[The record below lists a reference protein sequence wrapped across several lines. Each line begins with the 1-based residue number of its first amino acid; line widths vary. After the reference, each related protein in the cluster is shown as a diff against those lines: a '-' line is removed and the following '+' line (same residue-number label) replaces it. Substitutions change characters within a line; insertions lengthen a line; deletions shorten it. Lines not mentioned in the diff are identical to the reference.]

1 MNNNLRFPI
10 SDLAFELYGRMY
22 NFAKEA
28 NTNALNEDV
37 TIIDENNKYELR
49 FNNYKKY
56 LKFGEDN
63 THNVFYSAFCNI
75 TEKGYSLILCSTQ
88 FKLKRLSFAGE
99 HLQMRK
105 QGYEY
110 LCYPSKKNVS
120 FVFISPSG
128 AIKFNPLSSNK
139 AVWLSLSNIKKFP
152 FNYFGL
158 NRDADT
164 IQLSKKLLFNN
175 KKNEWCE
182 NHLERKKARNNT
194 ALTSQNNFTKSS
206 YGSCSSLQQFINKIK
221 TIDEPLSHKQFTG
234 LSFDDI
240 YEIMSVAPIF
250 KNPIN
255 YIDKFLEYKN
265 IAKKTPDY
273 QTYFDDLIKMANDVN
288 QKINF
293 SLNKDNIKEQH
304 DRILL
309 ENLDKMKVKEIH
321 VDDKYL
327 ILEKYLPKQFK
338 MIKDGK
344 ELLFEGLTQ
353 KHCVNSYSSNI
364 NRGDCCILT
373 TEYNEKRYTAEISFG
388 KYNWLDDYNKEIYRI
403 NQFKGYANSS
413 VPNELMTKL
422 QDVINEVNKKEKKYI
437 SKIKGSFD
445 DPFGEHNYEV
455 VEYLDN
461 PF

>member
-10 SDLAFELYGRMY
+10 SDLAYELYGRMY

-37 TIIDENNKYELR
+37 TIIDESNKYELR

-56 LKFGEDN
+56 LKFGEDRVQ
-63 THNVFYSAFCNI
+63 HIFYGAFCNI
-75 TEKGYSLILCSTQ
+75 TEKGYSLIITATE
-88 FKLKRLSFAGE
+88 FKVKRLSFAGE

-110 LCYPSKKNVS
+110 LCYPSKRNIS

-128 AIKFNPLSSNK
+128 AIKFNIPSSNK
-139 AVWLSLSNIKKFP
+139 AVWLSLSNIKRFP
-152 FNYFGL
+152 FNYFGANL
-158 NRDADT
+158 NND
-164 IQLSKKLLFNN
+164 IINLSKKLLFNN

-194 ALTSQNNFTKSS
+194 ALSSQNNFAKSS

-221 TIDEPLSHKQFTG
+221 TIDEPLSHKQFAN

-255 YIDKFLEYKN
+255 YVDKFLEYKN

-309 ENLDKMKVKEIH
+309 DNLDKMKVKSIH

-344 ELLFEGLTQ
+344 DLLFEGLTQ
-353 KHCVNSYSSNI
+353 KHCVNSYSDNI

-373 TEYNEKRYTAEISFG
+373 TEYNEKRYTAEIAFG
-388 KYNWLDDYNKEIYRI
+388 RSWLSDDNQEIYRI

-413 VPNELMTKL
+413 VPRELMTKL

-445 DPFGEHNYEV
+445 DPFGEHIYEV

>member
-1 MNNNLRFPI
+1 MNNNFRFPI
-10 SDLAFELYGRMY
+10 SDIAYELYGRMY

-28 NTNALNEDV
+28 NVNALNEDV
-37 TIIDENNKYELR
+37 TIIDESNKYELR
-49 FNNYKKY
+49 LNNYKKY
-56 LKFGEDN
+56 LKFGESN
-63 THNVFYSAFCNI
+63 IQNIFYGAFCNV
-75 TEKGYSLILCSTQ
+75 TEKGYSLILTSTE

-110 LCYPSKKNVS
+110 FCYPSKKNIS

-128 AIKFNPLSSNK
+128 SIKFNLPSSNK

-152 FNYFGL
+152 FNYFG
-158 NRDADT
+158 
-164 IQLSKKLLFNN
+164 ISSSEGQIKLSKKLLFNN

-182 NHLERKKARNNT
+182 NHLERKRARNNT
-194 ALTSQNNFTKSS
+194 ALTSQNNFAKSS
-206 YGSCSSLQQFINKIK
+206 YGSCSSFQQFINKIK

-250 KNPIN
+250 KNPIK
-255 YIDKFLEYKN
+255 YIDNYLEFKDSS
-265 IAKKTPDY
+265 KKVPEY
-273 QTYFDDLIKMANDVN
+273 QTYFDDLIKMANDVG

-304 DRILL
+304 DRMLL
-309 ENLDKMKVKEIH
+309 DNLDKMKAKQIH

-353 KHCVNSYSSNI
+353 KHCVNSYSDNI
-364 NRGDCCILT
+364 NRGECCIIT
-373 TEYNEKRYTAEISFG
+373 TQYDEKRYTAEIRFG
-388 KYNWLDDYNKEIYRI
+388 KSWLDDYNQEIYRI

-413 VPNELMTKL
+413 VPNELKSKL
-422 QDVINEVNKKEKKYI
+422 QKIIDEVNKKEKKYI
-437 SKIKGSFD
+437 KKKEVLNTSLN
-445 DPFGEHNYEV
+445 EHNYDV
-455 VEYLDN
+455 IEYVDE

>member
-28 NTNALNEDV
+28 NTNAINDDV
-37 TIIDENNKYELR
+37 TIIDETNKYELR
-49 FNNYKKY
+49 YNNYKKY
-56 LKFGEDN
+56 LKIGEDN
-63 THNVFYSAFCNI
+63 THNIFYSAFCNV
-75 TEKGYSLILCSTQ
+75 TEKGYSIILTITQ
-88 FKLKRLSFAGE
+88 FKMKRLSFAGE

-128 AIKFNPLSSNK
+128 AIKFNLPTSNK

-152 FNYFGL
+152 FNYFGI
-158 NRDADT
+158 NINND
-164 IQLSKKLLFNN
+164 IINLSKKLLFNN

-194 ALTSQNNFTKSS
+194 ALTSQNNFSKSS

-221 TIDEPLSHKQFTG
+221 TIDEPLSHKQFAG

-255 YIDKFLEYKN
+255 YVDKFLEYKN
-265 IAKKTPDY
+265 IAKKTTDY
-273 QTYFDDLIKMANDVN
+273 QTYFDDLIKMANDVG

-327 ILEKYLPKQFK
+327 ILEKYLPKEFK

-344 ELLFEGLTQ
+344 DLLFEGLTQ
-353 KHCVNSYSSNI
+353 KHCVNSYSDNI

-422 QDVINEVNKKEKKYI
+422 QDAINEVNKKEKKYI
-437 SKIKGSFD
+437 SKIKGSTN

>member
-10 SDLAFELYGRMY
+10 SDIASELYGRMY
-22 NFAKEA
+22 NFAKQA
-28 NTNALNEDV
+28 NVDAINDDV
-37 TIIDENNKYELR
+37 TIIDETNKYELR
-49 FNNYKKY
+49 YNNYKKY
-56 LKFGEDN
+56 LKIGEDSIQ
-63 THNVFYSAFCNI
+63 NVFYGAFCNV
-75 TEKGYSLILCSTQ
+75 TEKGYSIILTITQ
-88 FKLKRLSFAGE
+88 FKMKRLSFAGE

-110 LCYPSKKNVS
+110 LCYPSKRNAS

-128 AIKFNPLSSNK
+128 SIKFNLPSSNK
-139 AVWLSLSNIKKFP
+139 AVWLSLSNINKFP

-158 NRDADT
+158 ILSPDQNQ
-164 IQLSKKLLFNN
+164 ISKKLLFNN

-182 NHLERKKARNNT
+182 NHLEIKRGKKTPTLSKN
-194 ALTSQNNFTKSS
+194 NNFTKSS

-221 TIDEPLSHKQFTG
+221 TINEPLSHKQFAG

-255 YIDKFLEYKN
+255 YIDNFKELKKIDDIVYSEYK
-265 IAKKTPDY
+265 
-273 QTYFDDLIKMANDVN
+273 TYLDDLIKMANDVG

-309 ENLDKMKVKEIH
+309 DNIDKMKVKQIH
-321 VDDKYL
+321 VHDKYL

-353 KHCVNSYSSNI
+353 KHCVNSYSDNI

-413 VPNELMTKL
+413 VPSELMSKL

-437 SKIKGSFD
+437 SKIKGPTN
-445 DPFGEHNYEV
+445 DPFETHEV

>member
-10 SDLAFELYGRMY
+10 SDLAYELYGRMY

-37 TIIDENNKYELR
+37 TIVDENNKYELR

-56 LKFGEDN
+56 LKFGESN
-63 THNVFYSAFCNI
+63 IQNIFYGTFCNV
-75 TEKGYSLILCSTQ
+75 TEKGYSLILTSTK
-88 FKLKRLSFAGE
+88 FKLKRLSFVGE
-99 HLQMRK
+99 HLEMRK

-110 LCYPSKKNVS
+110 FCYPSKKNIS

-128 AIKFNPLSSNK
+128 SIKFNLPSSNK
-139 AVWLSLSNIKKFP
+139 AVWLSLSNINKFP

-158 NRDADT
+158 ILSPDQNQ
-164 IQLSKKLLFNN
+164 ISKKLLFNN

-182 NHLERKKARNNT
+182 NHLEIKRERITPVLSKK
-194 ALTSQNNFTKSS
+194 NNFTKSI

-221 TIDEPLSHKQFTG
+221 TIDEPLSHKQFKD

-255 YIDKFLEYKN
+255 YIDNFKELKKIGDIVYSEYK
-265 IAKKTPDY
+265 
-273 QTYFDDLIKMANDVN
+273 TYLDDLIKMANDVG

-304 DRILL
+304 DRMLL
-309 ENLDKMKVKEIH
+309 DNLDKMKAKQIH

-353 KHCVNSYSSNI
+353 KHCVNSYSDNI
-364 NRGDCCILT
+364 NRGQCCILT
-373 TEYNEKRYTAEISFG
+373 TEYDEKRYTAEITFG
-388 KYNWLDDYNKEIYRI
+388 RSWLSDDNQDIYRI

-413 VPNELMTKL
+413 VPRELMSKL
-422 QDVINEVNKKEKKYI
+422 QDVINKVNKKEKKYI

-455 VEYLDN
+455 VEYIGN

>member
-63 THNVFYSAFCNI
+63 THNVFYSAFCNV
-75 TEKGYSLILCSTQ
+75 TEKGYSIILSTTQ

-110 LCYPSKKNVS
+110 FCYPSKKNAS

-128 AIKFNPLSSNK
+128 AIKFNPLSSSK

-182 NHLERKKARNNT
+182 NHLERKRAKNNT

-221 TIDEPLSHKQFTG
+221 TIDEPLSHKQFAG

-265 IAKKTPDY
+265 IAKKTTDY
-273 QTYFDDLIKMANDVN
+273 QTYFDDLIKMANDVG

-338 MIKDGK
+338 MIKNGK
-344 ELLFEGLTQ
+344 DLLFEGLTQ

-437 SKIKGSFD
+437 NKIKGSFD
-445 DPFGEHNYEV
+445 DPFGENCEV
-455 VEYLDN
+455 IEYIDT

>member
-10 SDLAFELYGRMY
+10 SDIAYELYGRMY

-37 TIIDENNKYELR
+37 TIIDESNKYELR

-56 LKFGEDN
+56 LKFGESGIQ
-63 THNVFYSAFCNI
+63 NVFYSTFCNI
-75 TEKGYSLILCSTQ
+75 TEKGYSIILTMTQ
-88 FKLKRLSFAGE
+88 FKMKRLSFAGE
-99 HLQMRK
+99 HLEMRK

-110 LCYPSKKNVS
+110 LCYPSKRNVS

-128 AIKFNPLSSNK
+128 SIKFNLPSSNK

-152 FNYFGL
+152 FSYLG
-158 NRDADT
+158 
-164 IQLSKKLLFNN
+164 ISQSEEQIKLSKKLLFNN

-182 NHLERKKARNNT
+182 NHLERKRGKNT
-194 ALTSQNNFTKSS
+194 TTISMQNNFAKSS

-221 TIDEPLSHKQFTG
+221 TIDEPLSHKQFAG

-273 QTYFDDLIKMANDVN
+273 QTYFDDLIKMANDVG

-309 ENLDKMKVKEIH
+309 DNIDKMKVKSIH

-344 ELLFEGLTQ
+344 DLLFEGLTQ
-353 KHCVNSYSSNI
+353 KHCVNSYSDNI
-364 NRGDCCILT
+364 NRGQCCILT
-373 TEYNEKRYTAEISFG
+373 TEYDEKRYTAEITFG
-388 KYNWLDDYNKEIYRI
+388 RSWLVDDNHEIYRI
-403 NQFKGYANSS
+403 NQFRGYANSS
-413 VPNELMTKL
+413 VPSELMSKL
-422 QDVINEVNKKEKKYI
+422 QDVINKVNKKEKKYI